1 MISEKNCLTNQQK
14 HTRLYIMELTLQ
26 QRISVIAKAVSNSK
40 SITPTQS
47 VGEFIAQIKTEDVVG
62 KHGLINV
69 QKEDL
74 EDESQFL
81 HSDSA
86 EDIDEEDQAIG
97 LSDEMKGVY
106 K

>member
-1 MISEKNCLTNQQK
+1 MTE
-14 HTRLYIMELTLQ
+14 E
-26 QRISVIAKAVSNSK
+26 QRIAVIAKAVANSQTIAP
-40 SITPTQS
+40 SQS
-47 VGEFIAQIKTEDVVG
+47 VEEFIAEIKTEEVFAE
-62 KHGLINV
+62 HGLLDN
-69 QKEDL
+69 QKVDI

-86 EDIDEEDQAIG
+86 EEIDEEDEGMG

>member
-1 MISEKNCLTNQQK
+1 
-14 HTRLYIMELTLQ
+14 MEMTQ
-26 QRISVIAKAVSNSK
+26 AERIAVIAKAVENS
-40 SITPTQS
+40 QS
-47 VGEFIAQIKTEDVVG
+47 VAPSQSVEDFIAEVKTEEVFAE
-62 KHGLINV
+62 HGLLDNKKSDI
-69 QKEDL
+69 

-86 EDIDEEDQAIG
+86 EDIDEEDEGFG

>member
-1 MISEKNCLTNQQK
+1 
-14 HTRLYIMELTLQ
+14 MELTQ
-26 QRISVIAKAVSNSK
+26 EQRIAVIAKAVENSETIAP
-40 SITPTQS
+40 SQS
-47 VGEFIAQIKTEDVVG
+47 VEEFIAEIKTEDVVTE
-62 KHGLINV
+62 HGLLDA

-86 EDIDEEDQAIG
+86 EDIDEEDQEIG

-106 K
+106 S

>member
-1 MISEKNCLTNQQK
+1 
-14 HTRLYIMELTLQ
+14 MELTTE
-26 QRISVIAKAVSNSK
+26 QRIAVIAKAVENSETIAP
-40 SITPTQS
+40 SQS
-47 VGEFIAQIKTEDVVG
+47 VEEFIAEIKTEDVVTE
-62 KHGLINV
+62 HGLLDA

-86 EDIDEEDQAIG
+86 EDIDEEDQEIG

-106 K
+106 S